1 MSKFGESAT
10 PRIDPRQLQDFLA
23 VVEHGSITAAAA
35 NQFTGT
41 SSVSQSIAR
50 LERRVGGRLFNRS
63 RTGATLTARG
73 RNLIDPAREALA
85 ALDRLVVEREFLL
98 SAVPHLSVATT
109 ASLADDPAAVLLGA
123 LRTEVP
129 NLRITI
135 SDPPG
140 SSVADAIHPVMAGT
154 ADVAIME
161 SLPTGVPGTRTVRLP
176 DHKLRLVCPPGTPP
190 PVDGVFI
197 GEDLMRIGLVV
208 APRFETSDVYRQLRS
223 IEPRIDHAFVMRS
236 QHRDAFA
243 DFAYEG
249 IGAVILELSS
259 AERASE
265 RGCTV
270 GEIFELPPRKIA
282 AVARDGP
289 NTQIVEHFLRLCAE
303 QSARKP

>member
-1 MSKFGESAT
+1 MSNFGESAS
-10 PRIDPRQLQDFLA
+10 PRIDPQQLQDFLA

-35 NQFTGT
+35 YRFTGT

-50 LERRVGGRLFNRS
+50 LERRVGGKLFNRG
-63 RTGATLTARG
+63 RAGATLTARG
-73 RNLIDPAREALA
+73 RNFIDPARDALA
-85 ALDRLVVEREFLL
+85 ALDRLVIDSESVL
-98 SAVPHLSVATT
+98 SAFPHLSVATT
-109 ASLADDPAAVLLGA
+109 ASLADDPTAVLLGA
-123 LRTEVP
+123 LRTKVP

-161 SLPTGVPGTRTVRLP
+161 SPPTGVPGTRIVRLP
-176 DHKLRLVCPPGTPP
+176 DHNLRLVCPPGTPA
-190 PVDGVFI
+190 PVDGVFV

-208 APRFETSDVYRQLRS
+208 APRFETSDVYRHLRS

-236 QHRDAFA
+236 QHRDVFA

-259 AERASE
+259 AERASQ

-270 GEIFELPPRKIA
+270 GEILELPPRKIA
-282 AVARDGP
+282 AVARDGQ

-303 QSARKP
+303 QSVREP

>member
-1 MSKFGESAT
+1 MSNFGESAT

-50 LERRVGGRLFNRS
+50 LERRVGGRLFNRG

-85 ALDRLVVEREFLL
+85 ALDRLVVERESLL
-98 SAVPHLSVATT
+98 PAVPRLSVATT

-161 SLPTGVPGTRTVRLP
+161 SPPTGVPGTRTVRLP
-176 DHKLRLVCPPGTPP
+176 DHKLRLV
-190 PVDGVFI
+190 
-197 GEDLMRIGLVV
+197 
-208 APRFETSDVYRQLRS
+208 
-223 IEPRIDHAFVMRS
+223 
-236 QHRDAFA
+236 
-243 DFAYEG
+243 
-249 IGAVILELSS
+249 
-259 AERASE
+259 
-265 RGCTV
+265 
-270 GEIFELPPRKIA
+270 
-282 AVARDGP
+282 
-289 NTQIVEHFLRLCAE
+289 
-303 QSARKP
+303 

>member
-50 LERRVGGRLFNRS
+50 LERRVGGRLFNRG

-176 DHKLRLVCPPGTPP
+176 D
-190 PVDGVFI
+190 
-197 GEDLMRIGLVV
+197 
-208 APRFETSDVYRQLRS
+208 TSC
-223 IEPRIDHAFVMRS
+223 
-236 QHRDAFA
+236 
-243 DFAYEG
+243 G
-249 IGAVILELSS
+249 SS
-259 AERASE
+259 ARP
-265 RGCTV
+265 V
-270 GEIFELPPRKIA
+270 PRH
-282 AVARDGP
+282 RWTGYS
-289 NTQIVEHFLRLCAE
+289 
-303 QSARKP
+303 SARTSCASAWLSHHGSKLPMSIAICGRSNRESTTHS

>member
-1 MSKFGESAT
+1 M
-10 PRIDPRQLQDFLA
+10 
-23 VVEHGSITAAAA
+23 
-35 NQFTGT
+35 
-41 SSVSQSIAR
+41 
-50 LERRVGGRLFNRS
+50 
-63 RTGATLTARG
+63 
-73 RNLIDPAREALA
+73 
-85 ALDRLVVEREFLL
+85 
-98 SAVPHLSVATT
+98 
-109 ASLADDPAAVLLGA
+109 
-123 LRTEVP
+123 P

-161 SLPTGVPGTRTVRLP
+161 SPPTGVPGTRTVRLP

-208 APRFETSDVYRQLRS
+208 APRFETSDVYRHLRS

-249 IGAVILELSS
+249 IGAVIPNSPVPSEHPNAGALWARYSNCHHGRSQPWQGTARTRRSS
-259 AERASE
+259 NISYGCVPSNPRGSRRPRRTGPCALGIRVAGASTE
-265 RGCTV
+265 NDDFVHRHNTWIV
-270 GEIFELPPRKIA
+270 RFLKQSRR
-282 AVARDGP
+282 VAFP
-289 NTQIVEHFLRLCAE
+289 
-303 QSARKP
+303 